1 MSNLFYII
9 LFFATRYLLMFVM
22 LWIPKFFKHHISP
35 EEVKQS
41 QKDRESMWPL
51 GLILDT
57 LALAAFVSFADISLF
72 AGGFWASFLVML
84 VAHVVLVEPLYYGFH
99 LLLHTGWI
107 YRNHHIYHHRSV
119 RTMATTSM
127 SFTLL
132 ERISYTLLFAIPPL
146 VAFLFGLFNYWAVLA
161 FFLLFDLLNSF
172 GHFNVKLESKWYKK
186 SVLRWFV
193 YSPEYHE
200 KHHSEFLTNYA
211 LFMPIFDRLFGTLSK
226 KSFEE

>member
-22 LWIPKFFKHHISP
+22 LWIPKFFKHHINP

-57 LALAAFVSFADISLF
+57 LALAAFVTFADISLF
-72 AGGFWASFLVML
+72 SGGFWICFLVMIAAHIL
-84 VAHVVLVEPLYYGFH
+84 VVEPLYYGFH
-99 LLLHTGWI
+99 LLLHTDWI

-119 RTMATTSM
+119 RTLATTSM

-132 ERISYTLLFAIPPL
+132 ERISYTVLFAIPPL
-146 VAFLFGLFNYWAVLA
+146 VAFLFGF
-161 FFLLFDLLNSF
+161 
-172 GHFNVKLESKWYKK
+172 
-186 SVLRWFV
+186 
-193 YSPEYHE
+193 
-200 KHHSEFLTNYA
+200 
-211 LFMPIFDRLFGTLSK
+211 
-226 KSFEE
+226 